1 MGATSLNQRET
12 MISKMH
18 DMLLPVFSLFM
29 FRLDAPR
36 IHIGVIKSWAV
47 ASIPGFF
54 VCMCCAAMKHCLA
67 NNVLGISSRIQHVF
81 PPEDASSMLFIAD
94 TAISGICVA
103 LALCIAVPRASK
115 NHFFNY
121 AFLRYCNYHHT
132 ELVSIHTGWGAACST
147 IRCLWRD

>member
-1 MGATSLNQRET
+1 ARVCSPLVLSAAARVCSPLCRPQLFAFRRRARRRLET

-18 DMLLPVFSLFM
+18 DMLLPVFSLFK

-67 NNVLGISSRIQHVF
+67 NNVLGISSRIQVCF
-81 PPEDASSMLFIAD
+81 
-94 TAISGICVA
+94 
-103 LALCIAVPRASK
+103 
-115 NHFFNY
+115 Y
-121 AFLRYCNYHHT
+121 
-132 ELVSIHTGWGAACST
+132 
-147 IRCLWRD
+147 